1 MGNILLILLFLFAA
15 GWTYGIITTGRT
27 TMIVPAL
34 ILWIIAFFFLANP
47 DISRY
52 HIIWAAPSVL
62 IVETLLELIIRRSFR
77 HENKN

>member
-1 MGNILLILLFLFAA
+1 
-15 GWTYGIITTGRT
+15 
-27 TMIVPAL
+27 MIVPAL